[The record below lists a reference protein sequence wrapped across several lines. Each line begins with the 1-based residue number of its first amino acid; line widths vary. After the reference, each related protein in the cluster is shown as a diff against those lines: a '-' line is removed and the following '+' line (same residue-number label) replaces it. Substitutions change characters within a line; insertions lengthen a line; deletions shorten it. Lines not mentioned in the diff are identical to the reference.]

1 MVNGGDHAG
10 RKGAQLKFESKKAGE
25 MAGVRANAPCAVH
38 FGTFEVDLH
47 AGELRRNG
55 SKVKL
60 QEQPFQILAL
70 LLEHPGTVVTREELQ
85 KKLWPAYT
93 FVDFDHGLNAAIRR
107 LRDALGDSA
116 ENPRFVET
124 VSRRGYRFVAPVNGR
139 NGTETAQPVAQPS
152 SERRHLMLWALLIL
166 SIGAVAGA
174 IVVNWPQGSIQF
186 SQRRLT
192 ANPDDHPVWGSAISP
207 DGKYL
212 AFTDNTGFYLREIG
226 NGETHALNVLKGL
239 LVTPTAWYPDGIRL
253 LVSAVENP
261 TSPPSLWQICIMG
274 DPPRKLIDDA
284 RLAALSRD
292 GSQIAFVRPT
302 NLGAELWIMRADG
315 ENPRKL
321 PTGQRFGFGQP
332 VWSPDGRRI
341 VYPVTTYEAGQFGT
355 TTGISV
361 LELASGRQDSVV
373 PPDNDDPMLHAGAN
387 GVTFGHGLLW
397 TPDNHLIFSLSE
409 PRPNQADSNLWSVR
423 LDKRGHMTS
432 APVRLTATP
441 DVVGALSATEDGKRI
456 AFTKYSENP
465 DVYLAELTPGGRR
478 LSALRQLTLDQ
489 RRDYPFS
496 WTPDN
501 KEVLFASDRDGPFH
515 IFKQRIDQSVPELL
529 VGGDDAAVLP
539 RITPD
544 NTAVLYVIW
553 PKLGESS
560 RESRLMRIPI
570 EGGPPRQLL
579 QRADL
584 GSVQCA
590 RLPSTLCMFD
600 VRKKTEMSFFRF
612 DPASGKNEEIPGLTI
627 HDQPSYA
634 YNWSLS
640 PDGKFL
646 ATAKHDGVS
655 TTPSITLFS
664 IEDGTE
670 RAISVEAWAGIGS
683 IDFSADGRS
692 LLASA
697 HTNTWK
703 WALLKIDLDG
713 RTTTLLEDPDMKI
726 GWAIPAP
733 DGKHLALWKSR
744 GTANVWMLERK

>member
-1 MVNGGDHAG
+1 MEITQDDGLTP
-10 RKGAQLKFESKKAGE
+10 LKFEHRKVGE
-25 MAGVRANAPCAVH
+25 MAAVPENVSYAIH
-38 FGTFEVDLH
+38 FGTFEVDLQ

-60 QEQPFQILAL
+60 QEQPFQILTV
-70 LLEHPGTVVTREELQ
+70 LLERPGTLVTREELQ
-85 KKLWPAYT
+85 KRLWPAYT

-124 VSRRGYRFVAPVNGR
+124 VSRRGYRFVAPVNGQ
-139 NGTETAQPVAQPS
+139 NGAETAQPVPRAS
-152 SERRHLMLWALLIL
+152 SERRHLILWAFLIL
-166 SIGAVAGA
+166 CAGA
-174 IVVNWPQGSIQF
+174 IAGAIFVNWPRASIQF

-192 ANPDDHPVWGSAISP
+192 ANLEDHPVWGSVISP

-212 AFTDNTGFYLREIG
+212 AFTDNTGFYLRETDS
-226 NGETHALNVLKGL
+226 GETHALNALKGF
-239 LVTPTAWYPDGIRL
+239 LVTPRAWYPDGIRL
-253 LVSAVENP
+253 LVTAIETP
-261 TSPPSLWQICIMG
+261 QSPPSLWQISIMG

-284 RLAALSRD
+284 RVAALSRD
-292 GSQIAFVRPT
+292 GSRIAFVRPS
-302 NLGAELWIMRADG
+302 NFGEELWIMQADG

-321 PTGQRFGFGQP
+321 PTGQRSGFGQP
-332 VWSPDGRRI
+332 AWSPDGRRI
-341 VYPVTTYEAGQFGT
+341 VYPVTTYEAGQFGA

-361 LELASGRQDSVV
+361 LDLASGRPDSVV
-373 PPDNDDPMLHAGAN
+373 PPDNHSPMLNTNAN

-397 TPDNHLIFSLSE
+397 TRDNHLIFSVSE
-409 PRPNQADSNLWSVR
+409 LRPNQADSNLWSVR
-423 LDKRGHMTS
+423 LDNRGHMAS

-441 DVVGALSATEDGKRI
+441 DVVGALSATEDEKRI

-465 DVYLAELTPGGRR
+465 DVYVAELVEGGRR
-478 LSALRQLTLDQ
+478 LSPPRQLTLDQ
-489 RRDYPFS
+489 RRDYPFA

-501 KEVLFASDRDGPFH
+501 KEVLFASDRSGLFH
-515 IFKQRIDQSVPELL
+515 IFKQGIDQSVPELL
-529 VGGDDAAVLP
+529 VGGDDAATSP
-539 RITPD
+539 RLTPD
-544 NTAVLYVIW
+544 SSAVIYVIW

-560 RESRLMRIPI
+560 RESRLMKIPI
-570 EGGPPRQLL
+570 EGGPPRLLL

-584 GSVQCA
+584 GNVQCA

-600 VRKKTEMSFFRF
+600 VRKETELSFFRF
-612 DPASGKNEEIPGLTI
+612 DPVSGKYEEMPRLTI

-640 PDGKFL
+640 PDGKLL
-646 ATAKHDGVS
+646 ALAKQEAVS
-655 TTPSITLFS
+655 KVPTITLLS
-664 IEDGTE
+664 TEDGTQ
-670 RAISVEAWAGIGS
+670 RAISVQAWAGIGS

-703 WALLKIDLDG
+703 WALLKIDLEG

-733 DGKHLALWKSR
+733 DGRHLALWKSR